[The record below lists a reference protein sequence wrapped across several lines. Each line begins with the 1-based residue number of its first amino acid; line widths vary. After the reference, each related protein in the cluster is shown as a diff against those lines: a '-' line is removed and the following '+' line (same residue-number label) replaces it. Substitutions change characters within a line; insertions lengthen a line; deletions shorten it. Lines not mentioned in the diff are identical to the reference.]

1 MMDTGVGHGV
11 KEFVDIAVRKSKMI
25 KVERLTVIKVDVLD
39 LNKNEIYKFLGCKH
53 SSGHGRIKERNKKEA
68 GQSNGTGFE

>member
-1 MMDTGVGHGV
+1 M
-11 KEFVDIAVRKSKMI
+11 
-25 KVERLTVIKVDVLD
+25 DVLD
-39 LNKNEIYKFLGCKH
+39 LNQNEIYKFLGCKH

>member
-25 KVERLTVIKVDVLD
+25 KVERLTVLK
-39 LNKNEIYKFLGCKH
+39 
-53 SSGHGRIKERNKKEA
+53 
-68 GQSNGTGFE
+68 